1 MPTQMLPTRPPGSW
15 TCLFF
20 RVDVEIPAVVG
31 RRELVSAV
39 LLDLGRVAPL
49 EVVAD
54 GGLDLAGR
62 RVETQAEDARAHIGV
77 EPPRKHVHCA
87 ALAQQWASVAIRGD
101 GDLGRA
107 KLGHRQG
114 RRPWEGLSRD
124 RGLRAL

>member
-1 MPTQMLPTRPPGSW
+1 MPTQMLPTSPSKSLA
-15 TCLFF
+15 CHLFG
-20 RVDVEIPAVVG
+20 VDVEIPAVVG

-62 RVETQAEDARAHIGV
+62 RVETQAEDACAHIGV

-87 ALAQQWASVAIRGD
+87 ARAQQRASVAICGD
-101 GDLGRA
+101 GDLG
-107 KLGHRQG
+107 
-114 RRPWEGLSRD
+114 
-124 RGLRAL
+124 